1 MLEEIA
7 ATPVSDIPL
16 REPARARTDTPL
28 IDVVSAMHEMRR
40 GATIIEDDQGRIAG
54 IFTERDLMVR
64 VEHGDSSW
72 HRQPVGEVM
81 TRDPVRIAPT
91 ESLSTALRRMRQTGC
106 RHLPVTDDQGKTAGV
121 VSIRDLLAHIAEYFP
136 EEFLNLPPDPE
147 HEASRRWGG

>member
-1 MLEEIA
+1 
-7 ATPVSDIPL
+7 
-16 REPARARTDTPL
+16 
-28 IDVVSAMHEMRR
+28 MRR
-40 GATIIEDDQGRIAG
+40 GATIVEDDQGRIAG

-72 HRQPVGEVM
+72 HRKPVGEVM

-91 ESLSTALRRMRQTGC
+91 DSLSTALRRMRETKC

-121 VSIRDLLAHIAEYFP
+121 VSIRDILAHIAEYFP

-147 HEASRRWGG
+147 HEASSRWGG